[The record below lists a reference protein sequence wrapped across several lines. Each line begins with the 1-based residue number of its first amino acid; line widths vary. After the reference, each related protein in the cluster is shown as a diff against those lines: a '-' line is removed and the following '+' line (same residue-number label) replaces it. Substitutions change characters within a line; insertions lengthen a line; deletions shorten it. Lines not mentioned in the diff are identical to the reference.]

1 MTTTTYPA
9 LRVTMDRYIYID
21 PDHDF
26 TLTEAD
32 RVSMGVEALM
42 EFVHYADEFLAQ
54 KNLEILP
61 NGDVIGPTGVYFD
74 AAFEEAFRE
83 HLAHWDDSALVRKW
97 LDIDMSLVTLTI
109 DWGEGTATV
118 TRLRHGE
125 DTLIMHA
132 DFDPALSIED
142 ACEEINVTFE
152 SFGVDTNIQP
162 DCRDTPNESVT
173 KITVLGLDLL

>member
-21 PDHDF
+21 PNHDF

-32 RVSMGVEALM
+32 RVSMGGEAMMSFIQHVDKFLN
-42 EFVHYADEFLAQ
+42 HYD
-54 KNLEILP
+54 LEILP
-61 NGDVIGPTGVYFD
+61 SGHVIGPTGIYFD
-74 AAFEEAFRE
+74 AAFEEEYRE

-97 LDIDMSLVTLTI
+97 ADIDTSPVTLTI

-118 TRLRHGE
+118 TRRRHNE

-132 DFDPALSIED
+132 DFDPALSVED

-152 SFGVDTNIQP
+152 ALGVRTNVQP
-162 DCRDTPNESVT
+162 NYRDTPNESVT